1 VTDTGESHDTTGCL
15 LTRGAFLRR
24 SLAGALAAPFLA
36 VESIQAAE
44 AQSSAPGR
52 PGQPYAVNVRDFGAK
67 GNGVDKDHPAIQR
80 AIDRCAELGGG
91 TVWVPAGR
99 YLCGTIVLK
108 SHIRLFLDAGAV
120 ILGSPDPEDY
130 RRMMEGN
137 HFYRSTPTQPVNQDQ
152 NLICVWK
159 ATDVGIDGPGE
170 IDAQGLSFYQTDQPP
185 VKNGS
190 RMSFLVKPWRPGAA
204 VAFMHCRRFSL
215 SGITLRNTPF
225 LGVLLF
231 GSSEGRVHGVQI
243 LGDHRFRTCDGI
255 HTKASRDI
263 TISDCH
269 IDSEDD
275 CLSFYTNSWGLP
287 DDGPDTSNVAVTN
300 CVLSS
305 SCSGVRIGY
314 ASSGHLSNLVFSNIV
329 VKKANRGIDFIC
341 IANNI
346 YQGRVCPPGPSLHN
360 LMFSNFVIQEANWGI
375 SGNLY
380 SDTERPACIRD
391 VRYEGMQVRSRR
403 GNYLVGSKTI
413 PLENITFRD
422 VDFTVT
428 GELAKA
434 SDPIPDPLNIFGA
447 ASIPHAFFLRHA
459 QEVAMR
465 DCRIRWDGAQGDWR
479 SGIHV
484 VDGKAIDCRTLRVD
498 RLRKDWTSGIT
509 SASSEVAMPRASE

>member
-1 VTDTGESHDTTGCL
+1 MTDTGESHDKTGCL

-24 SLAGALAAPFLA
+24 SLAGAMAAPFLTSA
-36 VESIQAAE
+36 SLKAAE
-44 AQSSAPGR
+44 APSSAPSLQGK
-52 PGQPYAVNVRDFGAK
+52 PYAVNVRDFGAK
-67 GNGVDKDHPAIQR
+67 GNGIDKDHRAIQH
-80 AIDRCAELGGG
+80 AIERCAELGGG

-99 YLCGTIVLK
+99 YLCGTLVLK
-108 SHIRLFLDAGAV
+108 SHIRLFLDVGAV

-130 RRMMEGN
+130 RRMREGN
-137 HFYRSTPTQPVNQDQ
+137 HFYCSNPTQPVNHDQ

-159 ATDVGIDGPGE
+159 ATDVSIDGPGE
-170 IDAQGLSFYQTDQPP
+170 IDAQGLSFYRSDLPP
-185 VKNGS
+185 MKNM
-190 RMSFLVKPWRPGAA
+190 RLQVKPWRPGAA

-215 SGITLRNTPF
+215 SGITLRNAPF

-231 GSSEGRVHGVQI
+231 GSSEGRIHGVQI
-243 LGDHRFRTCDGI
+243 LSDHRFQNSDGV
-255 HTKASRDI
+255 HAKASRDI

-275 CLSFYTNSWGLP
+275 CLCFYTNSWGLP
-287 DDGPDTSNVAVTN
+287 DDGPDTSNVTVTN
-300 CVLSS
+300 CLLSS
-305 SCSGVRIGY
+305 GCCGVRIGY
-314 ASSGHLSNLVFSNIV
+314 ASSGHLSNMVFSNIV

-341 IANNI
+341 SANNI

-360 LMFSNFVIQEANWGI
+360 VMFSNFVIQESNWGI

-391 VRYEGMQVRSRR
+391 VRYEGIQVRSRR

-428 GELAKA
+428 GELGNVPDA
-434 SDPIPDPLNIFGA
+434 IPDPLNIFA
-447 ASIPHAFFLRHA
+447 AATIPHAFFLRHA
-459 QEVAMR
+459 QDVAMR
-465 DCRIRWDGAQGDWR
+465 DCRIRWDGVQGDWR
-479 SGIHV
+479 SGMHV

-498 RLRKDWTSGIT
+498 RLRNDWTSGVT
-509 SASSEVAMPRASE
+509 SVDSEVAMPLAAG